1 MKMELNEKQKSAA
14 LHFLG
19 PCCVIAGAGSGKT
32 AVLVARI
39 NMLLSRGVRPSRILA
54 VTFSQKAAGEMRDRI
69 NAQIGPVGVC
79 VSTFHSLGL
88 GILRSS
94 GYTKGKELIREYQK
108 INFIRSA
115 IERSPLKEQ
124 NPAPKH
130 ISSMIGVFKGT
141 LKRPSEFLAQKEI
154 PPDLQEIYKIY
165 DAYERYK
172 AQNSFYDFDDMT
184 DLPVYLLQSSKQL
197 RAAQQGR
204 WDFILVDEYQD
215 TNPAQDALL
224 RLITPSGNNLFVV
237 GDDWQS
243 IYGFRGADIRNFL
256 NFPKCFPNTKL
267 ICLDTNY
274 RSTPEIIS
282 ATNALVHKNQNQ
294 FPKTVKAARGS
305 GTKPR
310 LTYYED
316 EKAEASGVSRQIKR
330 LADSGVKYSEMAI
343 LYRNNSSSRALEDAL
358 LLRDI
363 PFLVQGGQP
372 FWEQP
377 YIADILNY
385 LRLALDPD
393 DSDALLKILNRPN
406 RYLGTAFRNAVEEC
420 MKARKINARKAL
432 AENPLSSQWRYRQ
445 SVNELLAH
453 ILWLNKNFN
462 NDLEILL
469 DYIYDKIG
477 YREFLQTD
485 AADDLFEDREESIEE
500 MYSLA
505 EQYETVEDLLGYV
518 QMQER
523 AYQKNA
529 GNPNSVTLSTIHKAK
544 GLEYKIVFLVSCV
557 DGIIPHAD
565 AENPEEERRI
575 LYVGM
580 SRAIDSLEL
589 STIRICKKHPS
600 TPSPFLAE
608 IRKEITVANDPYA
621 KIN

>member
-1 MKMELNEKQKSAA
+1 MELNEKQKTAA
-14 LHFLG
+14 LHYLG

-69 NAQIGPVGVC
+69 TSQIGAVDVC

-94 GYTKGKELIREYQK
+94 GYTRGKELIREYQK
-108 INFIRSA
+108 INFIRA
-115 IERSPLKEQ
+115 AVENSPLKEQ

-130 ISSMIGVFKGT
+130 LSSMIGILKGT
-141 LKRPSEFLAQKEI
+141 LKTPAECLARKDV
-154 PPDLQEIYKIY
+154 PPDLKEIYKIY
-165 DAYERYK
+165 GEYERYK
-172 AQNSFYDFDDMT
+172 AENHFYDFDDMT
-184 DLPVYLLQSSKQL
+184 DIPVYLLRSNQALQK
-197 RAAQQGR
+197 AQQGR

-224 RLITPSGNNLFVV
+224 RLITPTGDNLFVV

-243 IYGFRGADIRNFL
+243 IYGFRGADIQNIL
-256 NFPKCFPNTKL
+256 NFPKSFPDARF

-274 RSTPEIIS
+274 RSTPEIVS
-282 ATNALVHKNQNQ
+282 ATNALVHKNLNQ
-294 FPKTVKAARGS
+294 IPKTIKASRDS
-305 GTKPR
+305 GAKPR

-316 EKAEASGVSRQIKR
+316 EKAEASGVSRKIKR
-330 LADSGVKYSEMAI
+330 LAEAGIKYSDMAI
-343 LYRNNSSSRALEDAL
+343 LYRNNSSSRVCEDAL

-363 PFLVQGGQP
+363 PFSVQGGQP

-377 YIADILNY
+377 YIADVLNY
-385 LRLALDPD
+385 LRLALDPE
-393 DSDALLKILNRPN
+393 DSDALLQILNRPN
-406 RYLGTAFRNAVEEC
+406 RYLGNAYREAVIEC
-420 MKARKINARKAL
+420 MKSKKISAWQAL
-432 AENPLSSQWRYRQ
+432 KENPLANQWRYRR
-445 SVNELLAH
+445 SADDLMTH

-462 NDLEILL
+462 NDLENLL
-469 DYIYDKIG
+469 DYIYDNIG
-477 YREFLQTD
+477 YREFLRTD
-485 AADDLFEDREESIEE
+485 AAEDLFEDREESIEE

-529 GNPNSVTLSTIHKAK
+529 GNPNSVTLSTIHRAK
-544 GLEYKIVFLVSCV
+544 GLEYKIVFLISCV

-565 AENPEEERRI
+565 AEDPEEERRI

-580 SRAIDSLEL
+580 SRAIDDLEL
-589 STIRICKKHPS
+589 STIRVCKKRPS
-600 TPSPFLAE
+600 IPSPFLAE
-608 IRKEITVANDPYA
+608 IRKEITVANDPDA
-621 KIN
+621 QIV